1 MRYLGIDLGEK
12 RTGLAAGDDRSGIIS
27 PIGGLELP
35 PGAALFDAIGK
46 AAHEHEAQALIL
58 GLPLNMDGSQ
68 GSQAKRVIALG
79 HELSEQLNMPIHFQ
93 DERLTSE
100 AADAD
105 MAQSGRTHQQKKK
118 LRDALAATHILRDYL
133 ECQQ

>member
-27 PIGGLELP
+27 PIGAIVLP
-35 PGAALFDAIGK
+35 PGAALFDAIAK
-46 AAHEHEAQALIL
+46 AAHEHDAAMLVI
-58 GLPLNMDGSQ
+58 GLPLNMDGSN
-68 GSQAKRVIALG
+68 GPQAKRVISLG
-79 HELSEQLNMPIHFQ
+79 ESLSQQLNIPIVFQ
-93 DERLTSE
+93 DEWLTSA

-118 LRDALAATHILRDYL
+118 LRDALAATHILRDYI
-133 ECQQ
+133 EAQ